1 MAFYPPLQ
9 RRYQEL
15 VRARH
20 IAEVLARNGL
30 GFLVEQLGLSRFLR
44 GWGRRRILG
53 PSEEVAQRSIP
64 QRVRYTLEEL
74 GPTYIKLGQVL
85 STRVDLLPPEY
96 IAELSKLLDSATPVN
111 FEDIATQI
119 ERELGQKPEEC
130 FAEFDP
136 TPMASASIGQV
147 HQAQLRS
154 GELVMVKAQRP
165 GVEATVR
172 ADLDL
177 LMRQAHFLQRHSRL
191 AQDYQIAEIME
202 ELAHTLQCELDYT
215 FEGRN
220 ADQLRHNLRGD
231 PQARI
236 PRVYW
241 NLTTKRVITMEALEG
256 LKLTDH
262 ERLVE
267 AGYDLSAVAPMMV
280 ELYLKQVFRDGFFH
294 ADPHPANILLCG
306 QQIGFVDFGM
316 VGRLTPLLRERLGDL
331 LLALLAQDTQAL
343 TRVLLR
349 MGAVDWRVD
358 TGPLERD
365 LHRLITRYYGL
376 SLEQLPLTEMLQQV
390 LTTAFRHRMRLPA
403 DLTLLA
409 RMVIVLEGVA
419 LQLDPNLVLVDLAKP
434 FAQQLIRERFSPQ
447 RLGTDLLHLA
457 HEGSQLAQDLPRH
470 TETLLGQLE
479 SGGMT
484 IGVALRQLEDVIG
497 KLDRV
502 ANRLAFS
509 IIVAA
514 IVIASSLLILGGTQ
528 AAVWRLPLVGW
539 GLPVAQLGFVAAGL
553 MGMWLLFSILR
564 SRGL

>member
-1 MAFYPPLQ
+1 MAFYLPLQ
-9 RRYQEL
+9 QRYQEL
-15 VRARH
+15 ARARH

-30 GFLVEQLGLSRFLR
+30 GFLVEQLGLSRFLPA
-44 GWGRRRILG
+44 WSRRRILG
-53 PSEEVAQRSIP
+53 QSEEVAQRSIP
-64 QRVRYTLEEL
+64 QRVRCTLGEL

-96 IAELSKLLDSATPVN
+96 ITELSKLLDTAPPVD
-111 FEDIATQI
+111 FEAIAAQI
-119 ERELGQKPEEC
+119 ERELGRRLEEC
-130 FAEFDP
+130 FVEFEP
-136 TPMASASIGQV
+136 TPLASASIGQV
-147 HQAQLRS
+147 HRARLPS
-154 GELVMVKAQRP
+154 GEPVMVKAQRP

-191 AQDYQIAEIME
+191 ARDYRIADVLE
-202 ELAHTLQCELDYT
+202 ELAYTLQCELDYT
-215 FEGRN
+215 FEGYN
-220 ADQLRHNLRGD
+220 ADRLRHNLRDD
-231 PQARI
+231 PEARI
-236 PRVYW
+236 PHVYW
-241 NLTTKRVITMEALEG
+241 DLTTKRVITLEALEG
-256 LKLTDH
+256 FKLTDR

-267 AGYDLSAVAPMMV
+267 EGYDLPAVAQVVV

-294 ADPHPANILLCG
+294 ADPHPANILLCD

-316 VGRLTPLLRERLGDL
+316 VGCLPPLLKEGLGDL
-331 LLALLAQDTQAL
+331 LVGLLDQDAAGL

-349 MGAVDWRVD
+349 MGAVDWNGD

-365 LHRLITRYYGL
+365 LHRLIIHYYGL
-376 SLEQLPLTEMLQQV
+376 ALGQVPLSEMLQQT
-390 LTTAFRHRMRLPA
+390 LTAAFRHRVRLPA
-403 DLTLLA
+403 DLALLA

-419 LQLDPNLVLVDLAKP
+419 LQLDPSLVLVDLARP
-434 FAQQLIRERFSPQ
+434 FAQHLIRERYSPQ

-457 HEGSQLAQDLPRH
+457 REGNRLAQELPRRA
-470 TETLLGQLE
+470 ETLLGQIE

-509 IIVAA
+509 IVVAA
-514 IVIASSLLILGGTQ
+514 IIIASSLLILGGTQ
-528 AAVWRLPLVGW
+528 AAVWWLPLVGW

>member
-1 MAFYPPLQ
+1 MAFYPPFQ

-20 IAEVLARNGL
+20 ITEVLVRNGL
-30 GFLVEQLGLSRFLR
+30 GFLVEQLGLSRFLPA
-44 GWGRRRILG
+44 WGRRGIFG
-53 PSEEVAQRSIP
+53 PSEEVARRSIP
-64 QRVRYTLEEL
+64 ERLRNTFEEL

-96 IAELSKLLDSATPVN
+96 IAELSKLLDTANPVDS
-111 FEDIATQI
+111 EAIAAQV
-119 ERELGQKPEEC
+119 ERELGQKLEEC
-130 FAEFDP
+130 FAEFSP
-136 TPMASASIGQV
+136 SPVASASIGQV
-147 HQAQLRS
+147 HRARLLS
-154 GELVMVKAQRP
+154 GEPAMVKVQRP
-165 GVEATVR
+165 GAEATVQ

-177 LMRQAHFLQRHSRL
+177 LMGQASFLQRHSRL
-191 AQDYQIAEIME
+191 ARDYQIAEIIE
-202 ELAHTLQCELDYT
+202 ELAYTLQCELDYT

-220 ADQLRHNLRGD
+220 ADHLRHNLRGD
-231 PQARI
+231 SDARI
-236 PRVYW
+236 PHVYW
-241 NLTTKRVITMEALEG
+241 NLTTRRVITMEALEG
-256 LKLTDH
+256 LRLTNHDG
-262 ERLVE
+262 LVE
-267 AGYDLSAVAPMMV
+267 AGYDLPAVAQMFV

-306 QQIGFVDFGM
+306 QQIGLVDFGM
-316 VGRLTPLLRERLGDL
+316 VGHLTPLLIGKLGDL
-331 LLALLAQDTQAL
+331 LLGLLEQDAQAL

-349 MGAVDWRVD
+349 MGAVDWRMD
-358 TGPLERD
+358 TAPLERD

-376 SLEQLPLTEMLQQV
+376 SLEQVPLAEMLQQV
-390 LTTAFRHRMRLPA
+390 LSTAFRHRVRLPA
-403 DLTLLA
+403 GLASLA

-419 LQLDPNLVLVDLAKP
+419 LKLDPSFVLVDLAKP

-447 RLGTDLLHLA
+447 RLGTDLFHLA
-457 HEGSQLAQDLPRH
+457 QEGSRLAQDLPRH
-470 TETLLGQLE
+470 AETLLGQLE

-484 IGVALRQLEDVIG
+484 IGIALRQLEDVIG

-509 IIVAA
+509 VIVAA

-539 GLPVAQLGFVAAGL
+539 GLPVAQLGFLVAGL
-553 MGMWLLFSILR
+553 MGMWLLFSIVR